1 MESVKIGHG
10 TLYHADCFDVMES
23 FLADSHL
30 RFDLILFDPP
40 YGVTPLEWD
49 SVLPFDHLWQS
60 LKALTKDTPATPI
73 VIFGIEPFSSLV
85 RMSNLK
91 DWRYDWYWKK
101 ERPTNI
107 LQLKRRPGKVI
118 ETASVFYKEQCAYYP
133 QRTLCLNKTHNKAHG
148 SMSTSVAVNNMIPKI
163 YKDDGFRYPTQL
175 LEFNRED
182 ICQSAHPTQKPIS
195 LLTYLIQTY
204 TKPGDTVL
212 DITAGSGS
220 TAVAAELTGRKWVA
234 VEKNKDYFAIAAQ
247 RICEAALEGFTIK
260 DTGIK
265 AEKSLSIDLFG

>member
-10 TLYHADCFDVMES
+10 TLYHADCFDVMDS
-23 FLADSHL
+23 FLTGSL
-30 RFDLILFDPP
+30 KFDLILFDPP

-49 SVLPFDHLWQS
+49 SVLPFDRLWQS
-60 LKALTKDTPATPI
+60 LKALTKATPATPI

-133 QRTLCLNKTHNKAHG
+133 QRTRSLNNLHDKPHG
-148 SMSTSVAVNNMIPKI
+148 SISTSVARNKLSPYFV
-163 YKDDGFRYPTQL
+163 KDEGLRYPTQL

-182 ICQSAHPTQKPIS
+182 TRQSTHPTQKPIS

-234 VEKNKDYFAIAAQ
+234 IEKDKDYFVIAAQ
-247 RICEAALEGFTIK
+247 RIREAALEGFTIK

-265 AEKSLSIDLFG
+265 SEKSPSADLFG